1 MGEFMLELYVSR
13 SDRDVMRARTERA
26 RTCAKQVRREGAAVR
41 LSLVIFVPEDETCLL
56 VYEAGSVE
64 SVRRCAD
71 LAGLPVEH
79 IVEAIVVDPEMA
91 DVG

>member
-1 MGEFMLELYVSR
+1 
-13 SDRDVMRARTERA
+13 
-26 RTCAKQVRREGAAVR
+26 
-41 LSLVIFVPEDETCLL
+41 
-56 VYEAGSVE
+56 VYEAASVE
-64 SVRRCAD
+64 SVRRCAN

>member
-13 SDRDVMRARTERA
+13 SDRDAVLERAGRARR
-26 RTCAKQVRREGAAVR
+26 CAEQVRREGAAVR

-56 VYEAGSVE
+56 VYEAASVQ

-71 LAGLPVEH
+71 LAGFPVEH
-79 IVEAIVVDPEMA
+79 IVEAIVVDPQTA
-91 DVG
+91 DVV

>member
-1 MGEFMLELYVSR
+1 
-13 SDRDVMRARTERA
+13 
-26 RTCAKQVRREGAAVR
+26 
-41 LSLVIFVPEDETCLL
+41 
-56 VYEAGSVE
+56 VYEATSVE
-64 SVRRCAD
+64 NVHRCAN

>member
-1 MGEFMLELYVSR
+1 MDQFVLELYVSR
-13 SDRDVMRARTERA
+13 SDRDAMLARTEHA
-26 RTCAKQVRREGAAVR
+26 RTCAKQVRGEGAAVR

-56 VYEAGSVE
+56 LYEADSVE

-79 IVEAIVVDPEMA
+79 IVEAIVVEPETA

>member
-1 MGEFMLELYVSR
+1 MGQFMLELYASR
-13 SDRDVMRARTERA
+13 SDRDAVLARAERA
-26 RTCAKQVRREGAAVR
+26 RTCAGQVQREGAAVR

-56 VYEAGSVE
+56 VYEAASID

-71 LAGLPVEH
+71 LAGFPVEH
-79 IVEAIVVDPEMA
+79 IVEAIVVNPETA

>member
-13 SDRDVMRARTERA
+13 SDRDAMLARAERA
-26 RTCAKQVRREGAAVR
+26 STCAKQVRGEGAAVR

-56 VYEAGSVE
+56 LYEADSVE

-79 IVEAIVVDPEMA
+79 IVEAIVVEPETA

>member
-13 SDRDVMRARTERA
+13 SDRDAVLDLAERA
-26 RTCAKQVRREGAAVR
+26 RTCAKQVQREGAAVR
-41 LSLVIFVPEDETCLL
+41 LSIAIFVPEDETCLL
-56 VYEAGSVE
+56 VYEAASVE
-64 SVRRCAD
+64 SVRRCAN

-91 DVG
+91 DVV

>member
-13 SDRDVMRARTERA
+13 SDRDAMLARAQRA
-26 RTCAKQVRREGAAVR
+26 STCAKQVRREGAAVR

-56 VYEAGSVE
+56 VYEAASVE
-64 SVRRCAD
+64 SVRRCAH

>member
-13 SDRDVMRARTERA
+13 SDRDAVLQRAKRA

-56 VYEAGSVE
+56 VYEAASVE
-64 SVRRCAD
+64 SVRRCAG

-79 IVEAIVVDPEMA
+79 IVEAIVVDPETA
-91 DVG
+91 DVA

>member
-1 MGEFMLELYVSR
+1 MDQFVLELYVSR
-13 SDRDVMRARTERA
+13 SDRDAVLARAERA
-26 RTCAKQVRREGAAVR
+26 RTCAKQVRGEGAAVR
-41 LSLVIFVPEDETCLL
+41 LSLAIFVPEDETCLL
-56 VYEAGSVE
+56 LYEADSVE

-79 IVEAIVVDPEMA
+79 IVEAIVVEPETA

>member
-13 SDRDVMRARTERA
+13 SDRDAVLARAQRA

-56 VYEAGSVE
+56 VYEAASIE
-64 SVRRCAD
+64 SVRRCAH
-71 LAGLPVEH
+71 LAGLSVEH

>member
-1 MGEFMLELYVSR
+1 MDQFVLELYVSR
-13 SDRDVMRARTERA
+13 SDRDAMLARAEHA
-26 RTCAKQVRREGAAVR
+26 RTCAKQVRGEGAAVR

-56 VYEAGSVE
+56 LYEADSVE

-79 IVEAIVVDPEMA
+79 IVEAIVVDPKMA
-91 DVG
+91 DVV

>member
-1 MGEFMLELYVSR
+1 MGEFMLELYASR
-13 SDRDVMRARTERA
+13 SDRDAVLDRAERA

-56 VYEAGSVE
+56 VYEAASVE
-64 SVRRCAD
+64 RVRRCAH

-79 IVEAIVVDPEMA
+79 IVEAIVVHPEMA
-91 DVG
+91 DVV

>member
-13 SDRDVMRARTERA
+13 NERDAVLARAQRA
-26 RTCAKQVRREGAAVR
+26 RTCAGQVRREGAAVR

-56 VYEAGSVE
+56 VYEAASVE
-64 SVRRCAD
+64 SVRRCAH

-79 IVEAIVVDPEMA
+79 IVEAIVVEPEMA

>member
-1 MGEFMLELYVSR
+1 MGQFMLELYASR
-13 SDRDVMRARTERA
+13 SDRDAVLARAERA
-26 RTCAKQVRREGAAVR
+26 RTCAVQVQREGAAVR

-56 VYEAGSVE
+56 VYEAASID

-71 LAGLPVEH
+71 LAGFPVEH
-79 IVEAIVVDPEMA
+79 IVEAIVVNPETA